1 MEFLYILN
9 EKKRIYKKSLASLKI
24 IKEKKEISHKLLV
37 EKNPLQN
44 KLQKIINYSKKDGVF
59 NVF

>member
-1 MEFLYILN
+1 M
-9 EKKRIYKKSLASLKI
+9 KKKDLQKI
-24 IKEKKEISHKLLV
+24 VSIPKNNQKEEKKEISHKLLV